1 MLDIFAVSG
10 LEWVYDKIEDRY
22 GCAAAWLVTPGLAGI
37 ILAAIVAILT
47 TIF

>member
-10 LEWVYDKIEDRY
+10 LEWVYDKMEDRY
-22 GCAAAWLVTPGLAGI
+22 GRAATWLVTAGLAGI